1 MLPTMN
7 PENKTIFRAIGLMS
21 GTSMDGIDV
30 ALMETDGEGVVRNL
44 KSLTL
49 PYDERFRGCLREVVN
64 TAGNTA
70 LLPEV
75 ERELDRQHI
84 AAVKALLADTGLAPA
99 GIDVVGYHGHTVL
112 HEPLERFTRQ
122 IGCGA
127 TVARALGI
135 TVVNDFR
142 SADVAAGGQGAP
154 LVPLYHQALAAGL
167 ERPLA
172 VVNIG
177 GVANLTYLGTGD
189 PVAFDTGPGNAL
201 LDDLLLR
208 HTGVALDAGG
218 QVAASGQADEVCLTE
233 LLAHPYFARAVPK
246 SLDRNAFDAGCVN
259 RLSLPDAAAT
269 LVAFTAESIARARE
283 VLPEMPRR
291 WLVTGGGRHNRA
303 MMAALA
309 ERLQVPVE
317 PVESV
322 GWDGDGLEAQAFAY
336 LAVRSCKGLPLT
348 MPTTTGVPQPLT
360 GGILHAA

>member
-1 MLPTMN
+1 MN

-49 PYDERFRGCLREVVN
+49 PYEENFRSRLREVVN

-70 LLPEV
+70 LLPDV
-75 ERELDRQHI
+75 ERDLDRQHI
-84 AAVKALLADTGLAPA
+84 AAVEELLAEAELPA
-99 GIDVVGYHGHTVL
+99 AHIDVVGYHGHTVL
-112 HEPLERFTRQ
+112 HEPLNRFTRQ

-127 TVARALGI
+127 TVAKALGI

-177 GVANLTYLGTGD
+177 GVANVTYLGSGD
-189 PVAFDTGPGNAL
+189 PIAFDTGPGNAL

-208 HTGVALDAGG
+208 HTGVALDVDGRM
-218 QVAASGQADEVCLTE
+218 AASGQVDAACLAE
-233 LLAHPYFARAVPK
+233 LLAHPYFSQAVPK
-246 SLDRNAFDAGCVN
+246 SLDRNAFDAGCVS
-259 RLSLPDAAAT
+259 RLSLADAAAT
-269 LVAFTAESIARARE
+269 LVAFTAESIARSRD
-283 VLPEMPRR
+283 VLPETPRR
-291 WLVTGGGRHNRA
+291 WLVTGGGRHNRTL
-303 MMAALA
+303 MAELA
-309 ERLQVPVE
+309 QRLAVPVE
-317 PVESV
+317 PVENV

-336 LAVRSCKGLPLT
+336 LAVRSLKRLPLT
-348 MPTTTGVPQPLT
+348 MPTTTGVKQPLT